1 MAQVTDNG
9 KRRTVGSKVVSGFM
23 PENPW
28 ESAPFIRGNPRLE
41 KGGEKTMQKRLV
53 NFRQRRIS
61 LGLRLVCL
69 VVGLGLIGSLV
80 GYGYAA
86 DTADVTLTVTP
97 IVVAALTI
105 SPTTYAYGNLDLA
118 ISSVSASG
126 LTITNSGSVG
136 IKLEKTVTDDGAW
149 ILADATG
156 QIDRF
161 VLWSM
166 TNPGRPASG
175 DFTSLNTHNFS
186 TTLTEYNNL
195 TDSAGTQQTLSPTN
209 TANLWFR
216 LDMPTSVSSGAGQT
230 ITVRVR
236 ATAQ

>member
-1 MAQVTDNG
+1 VAQVTDNG

-41 KGGEKTMQKRLV
+41 KGGEKTIQKRLV

-126 LTITNSGSVG
+126 LTITNTGGVG
-136 IKLEKTVTDDGAW
+136 IKLEKTITDDGGW
-149 ILADATG
+149 TLASTTG
-156 QIDRF
+156 VINEF
-161 VLWSM
+161 VLWGM
-166 TNPGRPASG
+166 TNVSRPVVD
-175 DFTSLNTHNFS
+175 DFTGGHKFALS
-186 TTLTEYNNL
+186 YNNL
-195 TDSAGTQQTLSPTN
+195 TDSVGTQQTLSPTN

>member
-1 MAQVTDNG
+1 V
-9 KRRTVGSKVVSGFM
+9 KSLKCKVKSGRCEVKSGFM

-126 LTITNSGSVG
+126 LTITNSGGVG
-136 IKLEKTVTDDGAW
+136 IKLEKKVSNDGADW
-149 ILADATG
+149 TLVDTTG
-156 QIDRF
+156 ETDKF
-161 VLWSM
+161 VLWAM
-166 TNPGRPASG
+166 TNASTPIEG
-175 DFTSLNTHNFS
+175 NFTGGHKFATP
-186 TTLTEYNNL
+186 E
-195 TDSAGTQQTLSPTN
+195 N
-209 TANLWFR
+209 TANSLTDLGGTQTALSPNGTAKLWFR
-216 LDMPTSVSSGAGQT
+216 LDMPSSVSSGNSQT
-230 ITVRVR
+230 ITVTVR
-236 ATAQ
+236 AIAQ